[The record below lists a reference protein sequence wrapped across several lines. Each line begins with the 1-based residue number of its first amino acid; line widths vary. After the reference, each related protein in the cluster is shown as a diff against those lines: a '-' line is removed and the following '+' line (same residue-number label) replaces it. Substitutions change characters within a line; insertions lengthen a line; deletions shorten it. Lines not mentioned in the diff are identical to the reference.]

1 RGPGGPGGWSG
12 ERGQGVGFPARGSV
26 TESDS
31 SANRGQSG
39 TETAGRLYAS
49 LTNAAVCCTAGT
61 SFTTGAS
68 ASHARARV
76 LAEPSTASENGRSE
90 AIGAPAAD
98 G

>member
-1 RGPGGPGGWSG
+1 M
-12 ERGQGVGFPARGSV
+12 

-76 LAEPSTASENGRSE
+76 LAEPSHASHTLPFGGNRRPGGCR
-90 AIGAPAAD
+90 
-98 G
+98 